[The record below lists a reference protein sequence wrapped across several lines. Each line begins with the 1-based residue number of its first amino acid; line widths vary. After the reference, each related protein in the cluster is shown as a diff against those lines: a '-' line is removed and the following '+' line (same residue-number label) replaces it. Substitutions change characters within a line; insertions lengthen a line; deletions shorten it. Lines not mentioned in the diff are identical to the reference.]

1 MLARIPS
8 RLLTEWMAF
17 EAIDPFEDRRG
28 DLRSAQIVTAL
39 ANINRDP
46 KTRKEPYRI
55 EEFVMRFDP
64 HPDPLPDGERENRQT
79 WQEQK
84 ARLMALMPPPPQP
97 SPVAK

>member
-28 DLRSAQIVTAL
+28 DLRSAQIVTAI
-39 ANINRDP
+39 ANVNRDP
-46 KTRKEPYRI
+46 KKQKEPYRI
-55 EEFVMRFDP
+55 EDFLLRFDGDAQEEEP
-64 HPDPLPDGERENRQT
+64 AMRQT

-84 ARLMALMPPPPQP
+84 ARLMALMPPQH
-97 SPVAK
+97 